1 MEFLQINKLP
11 EDMVGEIYSFI
22 PLKSLSLTNKFYWKR
37 YYKIKIK
44 QESLTTSYWRFLLRY
59 DYSFVFKE
67 YLEYYF
73 IYFIKNKR
81 VIRDAI
87 AKLKLETGLIYKYLP
102 HLATKIKKGSGKKTR
117 KKRRRKKK
125 KKRRKTRRK
134 RKKKKRKTRS
144 RRR

>member
-22 PLKSLSLTNKFYWKR
+22 PLKSLSLTNKSYWKR

-81 VIRDAI
+81 VIYHDKIFPR
-87 AKLKLETGLIYKYLP
+87 KVELIKYLSTFVFDSQKCKNI
-102 HLATKIKKGSGKKTR
+102 LDLFMRKKGLVFKRIKTR
-117 KKRRRKKK
+117 FNKW
-125 KKRRKTRRK
+125 TN
-134 RKKKKRKTRS
+134 
-144 RRR
+144 

>member
-37 YYKIKIK
+37 YYKIKVN

-59 DYSFVFKE
+59 DYSFIFKE

-73 IYFIKNKR
+73 IYFIKNKK
-81 VIRDAI
+81 VIYQNKIFPR
-87 AKLKLETGLIYKYLP
+87 KVELIKYLSTFVFNSQKCKNI
-102 HLATKIKKGSGKKTR
+102 LDLFMRNKGLVFKRIKTR
-117 KKRRRKKK
+117 FNKW
-125 KKRRKTRRK
+125 TN
-134 RKKKKRKTRS
+134 
-144 RRR
+144 